1 VEQSANPDPKYSFSA
16 IKALG
21 EVDGVDAFKK
31 RAEITVQHKSVEE
44 VEKSLMQK
52 LEKLEKLAAADKKW
66 GVVDVEDVDVKPSE
80 D

>member
-1 VEQSANPDPKYSFSA
+1 
-16 IKALG
+16 
-21 EVDGVDAFKK
+21 
-31 RAEITVQHKSVEE
+31 
-44 VEKSLMQK
+44 